1 MKLEIS
7 YNTLELMLNSKTLV
21 KIFSKIIEG
30 YNRAKEIDEESEAIQ
45 ISMEDL
51 RQALG
56 YKNKS
61 TISRGLKKLSDM
73 GLFDLTTSN
82 QGTIIEFSGEK
93 IRRVE

>member
-7 YNTLELMLNSKTLV
+7 YNTLELMLNSKTLI

-30 YNRAKEIDEESEAIQ
+30 YNRAKEIDEESEGIQ

-61 TISRGLKKLSDM
+61 TISRGLKQLSKM